1 MESRDGK
8 YGRQKIKG
16 KAEFH
21 ASATDAFDIFGH
33 LDRICDRVR
42 GGADSIRADTQTV
55 GYRNTGD
62 SRLVYPRLA
71 KASR

>member
-21 ASATDAFDIFGH
+21 ASATDAFDT
-33 LDRICDRVR
+33 LDIWTGYATEFV
-42 GGADSIRADTQTV
+42 V
-55 GYRNTGD
+55 GRTD
-62 SRLVYPRLA
+62 
-71 KASR
+71 